1 MEPEVYCTECGW
13 EGFTADLNNYN
24 ECPNCNKKKCIEDI
38 EQATESAMNLE
49 DNRSAMS
56 VRG

>member
-13 EGFTADLNNYN
+13 EGFTTDLNNYN
-24 ECPNCNKKKCIEDI
+24 ECPNCNKEKCIEDI
-38 EQATESAMNLE
+38 EQIPE
-49 DNRSAMS
+49 SAMS